1 MQPNA
6 GRTSAMTP
14 EQAREHLALALDVP
28 LPQAEQL
35 YHEVARY
42 IGYVKVGLS
51 LFVEHG
57 PAAVRAFTRQG
68 AKVFLDLK
76 LHDIPNT
83 VQLAAMRAAELGVSL
98 LTVHAQG
105 GPAMVRAAVEGAR
118 LGAERA
124 ATPARSAP
132 SRAPSTAAR

>member
-14 EQAREHLALALDVP
+14 EQAREHLALALDMP

-35 YHEVARY
+35 YQEVARY

-83 VQLAAMRAAELGVSL
+83 VQLAAMRAAELGVCM
-98 LTVHAQG
+98 LTVGPQG
-105 GPAMVRAAVEGAR
+105 YGLLSKARDSVRNV
-118 LGAERA
+118 LGW
-124 ATPARSAP
+124 PHP
-132 SRAPSTAAR
+132 GCWQ